1 MCLLVHVWTVGPL
14 KEARKDLGTEADK
27 IESWWRKPLAE
38 RKFRMLVGALGY
50 WESRETLKSSISF
63 LKEHRTLLL
72 QPTVPLRKKNHLLCV
87 CTSLNSTHMEVR
99 GQLFTLW
106 SWGLGAE
113 LRLVGNCLYS
123 LSHLAGSSWIL

>member
-27 IESWWRKPLAE
+27 IESWWRRWEWKPLAE

-72 QPTVPLRKKNHLLCV
+72 QPTVPLRKKKIIYCV
-87 CTSLNSTHMEVR
+87 CA
-99 GQLFTLW
+99 Q
-106 SWGLGAE
+106 A
-113 LRLVGNCLYS
+113 
-123 LSHLAGSSWIL
+123 